1 MVATMERAKEIRMII
16 GTITYEITLLLE
28 EENRYLKRTVIA
40 KHLINLGLIE
50 NGTTDWSVIREEIE
64 TNDYG
69 IRYTGTFR
77 GRRYYL
83 DSTPPENHNVEE
95 ISDMAYQILK
105 DSPRQMRMTEIMAKL
120 EEKSKEDGKIIK
132 VFPSYIQ
139 RTLYQKYPNE
149 FMMGSKRGFWM
160 LKGTHEIDEI
170 LFPKYCSN
178 CGTGIKREV
187 GDSRPKYCSNCGFR
201 LRV

>member
-1 MVATMERAKEIRMII
+1 MVATIERTKAIRMIMD
-16 GTITYEITLLLE
+16 TIVYEITSLLE
-28 EENRYLKRTVIA
+28 KENTYLKRSVIT
-40 KHLINLGLIE
+40 KHLLNLGLIE
-50 NGTTDWSVIREEIE
+50 NETTDWTVVREEIE

-69 IRYTGTFR
+69 IRYIGKFR

-83 DSTPPENHNVEE
+83 DSTPPENHNVDE
-95 ISDMAYQILK
+95 ISDIAYQILK

-120 EEKSKEDGKIIK
+120 AEKSKEDGITIM
-132 VFPSYIQ
+132 VHPSYIQ

-149 FMMGSKRGFWM
+149 FMVGSKRGFWM
-160 LKGTHEIDEI
+160 LKGTHEIDDT

-178 CGTGIKREV
+178 CGVGIKREV

-201 LRV
+201 LRA